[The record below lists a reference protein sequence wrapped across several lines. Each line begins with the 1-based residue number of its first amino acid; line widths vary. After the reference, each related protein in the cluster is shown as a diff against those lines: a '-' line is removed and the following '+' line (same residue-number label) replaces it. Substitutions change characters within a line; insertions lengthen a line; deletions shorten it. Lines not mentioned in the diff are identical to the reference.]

1 MKFHRVYSSPTMID
15 VEITD
20 LCNEK
25 CRFCFNFDRDLSM
38 GSKSMSFEQVD
49 ELIEKFKK
57 SKIFHVVLSGGETMT
72 KFDLLL
78 YFMEKLK
85 KNGFSTSMNSNL
97 SVKALRKDRL
107 EKLKSVGV
115 DHILVSLPSYKQD
128 VTDYL
133 VNAKGAY
140 DRIISGI
147 KEATSTGIRVSANMV
162 VQNKNQNDVY
172 LTAKLA
178 ADLGCQKIFGTRV
191 VGPDY
196 DMGIDYDNIDQH
208 DSKVENVLTKK
219 AALNVL
225 DQLIKAKEDFGI
237 NVGTVV
243 SYPLC
248 LLGDLEKYAEF
259 VGRGCPT
266 QRGHRISLLPSG
278 EAMACCHLPS
288 ETYGNVF
295 KKDLNKIYQEQIKW
309 HDGSYHNPECAPCDY
324 RNICESGCRVDAKA
338 YTGKINGRDPLM
350 VGPIV
355 NGEIKGQKLRDFKP
369 LSLHYDKS
377 ILADF
382 DNKNFKVSSI
392 ARFRR
397 EDGFYLCSIKYGN
410 VIELENNIAE
420 FLIKHQNEDTSFNLE
435 MFGKDNKGL
444 MVYYFVKDLIVST
457 DEEFNMLRSRSKIG
471 EGLGFDPMSLP
482 ANDSITLD

>member
-1 MKFHRVYSSPTMID
+1 MKFHRVYASPTMID

-25 CRFCFNFDRDLSM
+25 CRFCFNFDRDSSM
-38 GSKSMSFEQVD
+38 GNKSLTFTQVD
-49 ELIEKFKK
+49 DLIEKFKK
-57 SKIFHVVLSGGETMT
+57 SKIFHVVLSGGETMV

-78 YFMEKLK
+78 YFMDKLK

-97 SVKALRKDRL
+97 SIKALRKDRL

-133 VNAKGAY
+133 VNSKGAFQ
-140 DRIISGI
+140 RIIDGI
-147 KEATSTGIRVSANMV
+147 KEATSIGIRVSANMV

-178 ADLGCQKIFGTRV
+178 AELGCQKIFGTRL

-196 DMGIDYDNIDQH
+196 DMSIDYDNVED
-208 DSKVENVLTKK
+208 DSTIENVLTKK

-225 DQLIKAKEDFGI
+225 DQLVKAKEDFGI

-248 LLGDLEKYAEF
+248 LLGDLRKYADF

-295 KKDLNKIYQEQIKW
+295 KKDLNEIYKDQIKW
-309 HDGSYHNPECAPCDY
+309 HDGSYHNPECASCDY

-350 VGPIV
+350 VGPIIDGKI
-355 NGEIKGQKLRDFKP
+355 NGKLLRDFRP
-369 LSLHYDKS
+369 LNLHYDKE
-377 ILADF
+377 IVRDF
-382 DNKNFKVSSI
+382 DNKKFKVSSV
-392 ARFRR
+392 ARFRK

-410 VIELENNIAE
+410 VIELENYIAE
-420 FLIKHQNEDTSFNLE
+420 FLIEHQNNDKSFDLKE
-435 MFGKDNKGL
+435 FGVKDKHL
-444 MVYYFVKDLIVST
+444 MVYYFVKDLIVSV
-457 DEEFNMLRSRSKIG
+457 DLEFNKLRSHSKIG

-482 ANDSITLD
+482 MNDKISLD

>member
-1 MKFHRVYSSPTMID
+1 MID

-25 CRFCFNFDRDLSM
+25 CRFCFNFDRDFSM
-38 GSKSMSFEQVD
+38 GSKSMTFKQVD

-178 ADLGCQKIFGTRV
+178 ADLGCQKIL
-191 VGPDY
+191 
-196 DMGIDYDNIDQH
+196 
-208 DSKVENVLTKK
+208 VL
-219 AALNVL
+219 
-225 DQLIKAKEDFGI
+225 E
-237 NVGTVV
+237 
-243 SYPLC
+243 
-248 LLGDLEKYAEF
+248 
-259 VGRGCPT
+259 
-266 QRGHRISLLPSG
+266 
-278 EAMACCHLPS
+278 
-288 ETYGNVF
+288 
-295 KKDLNKIYQEQIKW
+295 
-309 HDGSYHNPECAPCDY
+309 
-324 RNICESGCRVDAKA
+324 
-338 YTGKINGRDPLM
+338 
-350 VGPIV
+350 
-355 NGEIKGQKLRDFKP
+355 
-369 LSLHYDKS
+369 
-377 ILADF
+377 
-382 DNKNFKVSSI
+382 
-392 ARFRR
+392 
-397 EDGFYLCSIKYGN
+397 
-410 VIELENNIAE
+410 
-420 FLIKHQNEDTSFNLE
+420 
-435 MFGKDNKGL
+435 
-444 MVYYFVKDLIVST
+444 
-457 DEEFNMLRSRSKIG
+457 
-471 EGLGFDPMSLP
+471 
-482 ANDSITLD
+482 